1 MDKTSRRRLSLQQSE
16 NRLNINAKDEEL
28 GAKSNDEGEG
38 DLDSETVLRVAAHSD
53 YGHKV
58 EEKEALKRRSTSSNR
73 KSIEITPTDS
83 QKRFSNVAS
92 EPESP
97 IEYQMN
103 PAKGIKRYSDV

>member
-1 MDKTSRRRLSLQQSE
+1 MDTTTQRRLSLQQSE
-16 NRLNINAKDEEL
+16 KRLNNNDKDEEL
-28 GAKSNDEGEG
+28 GAKSNDEG
-38 DLDSETVLRVAAHSD
+38 DLDSEIVLRVAAHSD

-58 EEKEALKRRSTSSNR
+58 EEKEALKRRSISSNR